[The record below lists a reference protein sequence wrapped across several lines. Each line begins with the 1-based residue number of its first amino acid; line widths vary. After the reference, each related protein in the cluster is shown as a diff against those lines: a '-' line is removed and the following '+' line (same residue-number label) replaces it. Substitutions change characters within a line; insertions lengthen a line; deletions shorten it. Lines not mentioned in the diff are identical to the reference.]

1 MKIDK
6 SIGASIGRSALF
18 SSYRIT
24 DEYHRTTPLLREAAA
39 RWVARILILGTL
51 PGEESLRLQAIPSE
65 RAAAELAQSISV
77 AGGRHELASMRE
89 RSKDIRNAI
98 RLSLRVVAP
107 HG

>member
-1 MKIDK
+1 MV
-6 SIGASIGRSALF
+6 GRVWGSG
-18 SSYRIT
+18 
-24 DEYHRTTPLLREAAA
+24 REALGWYVVLC
-39 RWVARILILGTL
+39 RGTL

-65 RAAAELAQSISV
+65 RAAAELEQSVSV

-89 RSKDIRNAI
+89 RSEDIRNAI